1 MKHLLKVGT
10 LAAAT
15 MPFLAFAQTT
25 FNTIL
30 GTIGSLINTLIPI
43 LIAAA
48 LAYFIYGVIKFVIA
62 KDADDKG
69 AARTIVIQ
77 GIIGLFVILS
87 VFGLIGVI
95 QSSFG
100 IGTGGTLDSSQMPG
114 VQLF

>member
-1 MKHLLKVGT
+1 MKHLFKAGT

-25 FNTIL
+25 FGTIL
-30 GTIGSLINTLIPI
+30 ATIGNLINTLIPI

-62 KDADDKG
+62 KDADEKG
-69 AARTIVIQ
+69 GARTIVIQ

-100 IGTGGTLDSSQMPG
+100 IGTGGTLDSSQIPG
-114 VQLF
+114 VQLN

>member
-1 MKHLLKVGT
+1 MKHLLKAGT

-25 FNTIL
+25 FSTIL
-30 GTIGSLINTLIPI
+30 GTIGNLINTLIPI

-48 LAYFIYGVIKFVIA
+48 LAYFIYGVIKFVIS

-100 IGTGGTLDSSQMPG
+100 IGTGGQLNDSMIPS
-114 VQLF
+114 VQLN